1 MTGSNSDTLSAP
13 RPLEMLSASNSA
25 DRNYLRK
32 ITPGIFIAKLVI
44 LGTLL
49 VSFGFG
55 VWASHGLTRLF
66 LQVCLGAILA
76 HATELIHQCLHRTAT
91 GRAGRDQF
99 FGMMLATPLGISF
112 WRYLV
117 DHFHHHK
124 DVTKESFSYNYQ
136 RMESGSLRSRIVG
149 FIRHLSMLDQ
159 FLETFRWMG
168 LAITGRID
176 RKLEAYGPTL
186 NKAVAQ
192 KIRRD
197 YLIMAGLLGAA
208 LIVSLALRTDLVVQ
222 LWLIPMI
229 IGWAPIH
236 ALIELP
242 EHWKCDTS
250 STDARL
256 NTRSI
261 RAGTLARWYVNN
273 NCNHVGHHF
282 DINIAMERLPDY
294 ESQLMAESPFRH
306 FEESYP
312 RFYYRFFRFLCTG
325 KYYDHLA
332 VLPASGGDAA
342 LGFAAT
348 GIQSPNAEM

>member
-1 MTGSNSDTLSAP
+1 
-13 RPLEMLSASNSA
+13 
-25 DRNYLRK
+25 
-32 ITPGIFIAKLVI
+32 
-44 LGTLL
+44 
-49 VSFGFG
+49 
-55 VWASHGLTRLF
+55 
-66 LQVCLGAILA
+66 
-76 HATELIHQCLHRTAT
+76 
-91 GRAGRDQF
+91 
-99 FGMMLATPLGISF
+99 
-112 WRYLV
+112 
-117 DHFHHHK
+117 
-124 DVTKESFSYNYQ
+124 
-136 RMESGSLRSRIVG
+136 
-149 FIRHLSMLDQ
+149 
-159 FLETFRWMG
+159 
-168 LAITGRID
+168 
-176 RKLEAYGPTL
+176 
-186 NKAVAQ
+186 
-192 KIRRD
+192 
-197 YLIMAGLLGAA
+197 MAGLLGAA

-294 ESQLMAESPFRH
+294 ESQLMAENPFRH

-348 GIQSPNAEM
+348 GTQSPNAEL